1 MLLVS
6 ETIAAYYTSVAGH
19 MPNMGGASYRLQVS
33 ACVSACTVAALLKA
47 RRGVVNVACRERKK
61 MATAP
66 EESATAEL
74 KQLSINDPDY
84 NPFSDEGK

>member
-1 MLLVS
+1 
-6 ETIAAYYTSVAGH
+6 
-19 MPNMGGASYRLQVS
+19 MPNMGGASYRLQVRCS

-47 RRGVVNVACRERKK
+47 KSGTGVVNVACRERKK